1 MSPLGQRKAFEGTN
15 GSERRRLAVVVHPDD
30 QALVTEVWRRIPCA
44 GEAVP
49 Q

>member
-1 MSPLGQRKAFEGTN
+1 MSPLDLRKGFEGTN
-15 GSERRRLAVVVHPDD
+15 GSERRLLVIVVHPDD
-30 QALVTEVWRRIPCA
+30 QELVRDVWRRIPCA